1 MTVQLNIPEVKR
13 QMATNKLRNMDL
25 ADRSG
30 ISRQGVSLIL
40 KRGTCSI
47 INAGRLADALEVD
60 AGTIM
65 KEC

>member
-13 QMATNKLRNMDL
+13 QMATNKLNNLKL

-30 ISRQGVSLIL
+30 ISRQSISTIL
-40 KRGTCSI
+40 RRGTCSI
-47 INAGRLADALEVD
+47 INAGRLAEALEVD

-65 KEC
+65 KEG